1 MYIGLLG
8 YNAVLNDPW
17 ENSIRP
23 ILSLWRLPSWSYS
36 MPIFSTLLILLFS
49 SRILP
54 YCPDYDFSAFL
65 YVFRFSLQCSF
76 SFNYSFWLIFLFP
89 DQFTV
94 RVSLLA
100 SGHSPS
106 SIWRCFFCSS
116 SLNSKLTFA
125 LYKFCQCFPQCRRCH
140 PGGRLRCVLAE

>member
-1 MYIGLLG
+1 MFVQSSPSVLSPGTMSTLIPSPMYIGLLG

-23 ILSLWRLPSWSYS
+23 ILSLWRLPSLSYS
-36 MPIFSTLLILLFS
+36 MPIFPTLLLLLFS

-54 YCPDYDFSAFL
+54 YSPDYDFSTFL
-65 YVFRFSLQCSF
+65 NVFLFSLQYSF
-76 SFNYSFWLIFLFP
+76 SFNHSFWLIFLFNP
-89 DQFTV
+89 DQFTI

-106 SIWRCFFCSS
+106 SI
-116 SLNSKLTFA
+116 
-125 LYKFCQCFPQCRRCH
+125 
-140 PGGRLRCVLAE
+140 